1 MRTILLAGAVIAAS
15 LVNRTPASAAL
26 PQTCTPAQTSAFATV
41 AFLVGDWT
49 GTGNAEGANGSGGDS
64 FHFELGCHVLVRHA
78 HSSYVGASGA
88 PASTYE
94 GLMVIYPDATASGGL
109 RADSFDSGGH
119 AIHYVLVGGTQPNV
133 AQFLSDGSTA
143 QPTFRLTY
151 TRHAIDLEVTFE
163 MAPPG
168 SASFMT
174 IAHGTDRAT

>member
-1 MRTILLAGAVIAAS
+1 MRTILLAGAVITAS
-15 LVNRTPASAAL
+15 LVNGTPASAAL

-41 AFLVGDWT
+41 AFLVGDWM

-78 HSSYVGASGA
+78 HSSYVSASGA

-133 AQFLSDGSTA
+133 AQFLSDGPTA

-151 TRHAIDLEVTFE
+151 TRHATDLEVTFE

>member
-1 MRTILLAGAVIAAS
+1 MRKILCAAGLIAM
-15 LVNRTPASAAL
+15 SAAL
-26 PQTCTPAQTSAFATV
+26 RAPTFAAATQPCTPAQSSAFAPV

-49 GTGNAEGANGSGGDS
+49 GTGNAEGANGSGGDA
-64 FHFELGCHVLVRHA
+64 FHYELACHVLVRHE

-88 PASTYE
+88 PASSYE
-94 GLMVIYPDATASGGL
+94 GLMVIYPDAAASGGL

-119 AIHYVLVGGTQPNV
+119 VIHYELVGGTQPNV
-133 AQFLSDGSTA
+133 AQFLSDGPTA

-151 TRHAIDLEVTFE
+151 TRHATDLEVTFE

-168 SASFMT
+168 SASFVT